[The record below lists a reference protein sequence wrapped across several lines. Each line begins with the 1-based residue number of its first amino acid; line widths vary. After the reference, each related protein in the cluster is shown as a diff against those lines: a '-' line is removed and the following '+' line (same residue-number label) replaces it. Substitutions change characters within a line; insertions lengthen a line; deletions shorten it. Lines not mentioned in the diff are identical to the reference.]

1 MLVRLR
7 SFQARILPRGYLDV
21 LRQVLLFAIA
31 YGAYRIVRGLVQ
43 NDGTAAFQHAR
54 EVIQLE
60 RTLHVFVEP
69 SLQAWVSSSHFV
81 MGATSWVYL
90 NAQFSVTVGALVYLY
105 IRYNRSFYFVR
116 NMLLIAMAIAL
127 VGYAVFPTAPP
138 RFLPEWGFVDSV
150 SDMTGLHLTHSS
162 ALFEGFVNPY
172 AAMPSMH
179 VAFALIIGW
188 PMARLVRFRLARV
201 LWVSYPFLIAFVIIA
216 TANHF
221 VIDAL
226 LGAVT
231 AGVSAYAARALA
243 RLRSGSS
250 WSFAPVTTGASG

>member
-7 SFQARILPRGYLDV
+7 CLQARILPHGWLDV
-21 LRQVLLFAIA
+21 LRQVLLFAGA
-31 YGAYRIVRGLVQ
+31 YGAYRVVQGLVQ
-43 NDGTAAFQHAR
+43 SSGTAAFQHAR

-69 SLQAWVSSSHFV
+69 SIQAWASSSHFL
-81 MGATSWVYL
+81 MAIASWLYL
-90 NAQFSVTVGALVYLY
+90 NAQFSVTVGALLYLY
-105 IRYNRSFYFVR
+105 TRQNQSFYFVR

-150 SDMTGLHLTHSS
+150 SDMTGVQVSHNSV
-162 ALFEGFVNPY
+162 FEGLVNPY

-188 PMARLVRFRLARV
+188 PMSKLLRSRAARV
-201 LWVSYPFLIAFVIIA
+201 LWLGYPFLISFVIIA

-221 VIDAL
+221 LIDAV
-226 LGAVT
+226 LGAAT
-231 AGVSAYAARALA
+231 AGISAYAARALA
-243 RLRSGSS
+243 RLRAGAYGV
-250 WSFAPVTTGASG
+250 APLTTGASG